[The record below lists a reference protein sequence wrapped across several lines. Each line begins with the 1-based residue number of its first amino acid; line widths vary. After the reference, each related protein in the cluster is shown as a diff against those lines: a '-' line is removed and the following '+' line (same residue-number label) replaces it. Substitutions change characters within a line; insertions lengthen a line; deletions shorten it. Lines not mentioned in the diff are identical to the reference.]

1 MSESIQM
8 AANKELSQALSVWL
22 SAPDPSSNLA
32 AARNKR
38 QQDTGIWLIESPTFL
53 NWKTERCSL
62 LWLCGKPGCGKTVLS
77 STAIYSLLD
86 IKGVKSDLIY
96 FYFDFQS
103 REKQLVQSFWKS
115 VIFQLFSQN
124 DQTSSIVQELYNSH
138 SRGSTTPTLQELKA
152 TARQMFERSPTVY
165 LVLDALDECEDR
177 RNLLEGLKD
186 LRDWNQEHVHIL
198 ATSRRETDIED
209 SLGTVATDTISL
221 EECVVDGDIV
231 SYVRHQLQHDEK
243 LSRWP
248 DDVRKEIEVTLLEGA
263 KGMFRWVEC
272 QLDAI
277 RGCMKLGLLRKA
289 LKSLPKTLD
298 DTYSRILNNIPEE
311 YVEDARR
318 ILSCLICS
326 FHPLATQEIADTVA
340 VVGHGETYYDVE
352 NRFSEPRDVLTVC
365 SGLVTTT
372 RSIRNT
378 FFGDRQLN
386 IEELRLAHFSVK
398 EYLISNRNISK
409 NVSSFALSVRQAH
422 ETLANL
428 CMRYLVRCHEE
439 DMCNDP
445 SFLQAYI
452 RSSSEEVA
460 FAPYAAS
467 SWSRH
472 LRAAQLDSSSPLY
485 DQCLAMLTDPAL
497 LRDVIRLHTPWFRY
511 HELVL
516 MRHCGYV
523 KTIMG
528 NNRLNTDMDVV
539 PPLYYASL
547 LGMDQVVLMLLEKG
561 ENVDS
566 TGCEGSCLTAA
577 VCGGHEST
585 VALLIS
591 KGADIN
597 AVVLQTSN
605 DLEVC
610 YSRTAIHEA
619 VYHRN
624 EEIVRILLAYGADV
638 NISRSCPGK
647 VGKNLEAITPLQE
660 AVNHSQK
667 HIVQLLLAAGADPN
681 ACTASQGTP
690 LEHVQFREPGTDM
703 MRMLLDSGADPNIP
717 SYAGKTKMPLFSA
730 IIKGRE
736 SRIKLLIERGADLG
750 TIDSHL
756 VPSILP
762 HRDSIRSIIETLLHL
777 CIDMNVGRLLV
788 AAAKYGHL
796 GVVDALLQ
804 SGASPDSQEKN
815 GNAALHSA
823 AFAPVSGTEAVKRL
837 LDAGA
842 EINTY
847 GGPFGSVLQ
856 AAALSGK
863 AEMVQMLLQNGSAV
877 NHGGGHYGTAL
888 KIAKDRLEDRR
899 FGVPETWTTRESIV
913 CYGPNGY
920 FFWDGNAEYAAS
932 IPVRMAAKF
941 GDYEARINIPHLASA
956 DYQAVIDVL
965 LSHNAKNI

>member
-1 MSESIQM
+1 M
-8 AANKELSQALSVWL
+8 AAKKKLSQALFVWL

-32 AARNKR
+32 AARDKR
-38 QQDTGIWLIESPTFL
+38 QRDTGIWLLESHTFL

-62 LWLCGKPGCGKTVLS
+62 LWLHGKPGSGKTILS
-77 STAIYSLLD
+77 STAIHSLFEMD
-86 IKGVKSDLIY
+86 GAKNNVVY
-96 FYFDFQS
+96 FYFDFQT
-103 REKQLVQSFWKS
+103 REKQLVQSFWRS
-115 VIFQLFSQN
+115 VITQLFSQN
-124 DQTSSIVQELYNSH
+124 DQTFDIVQGLYDSH
-138 SRGSTTPTLQELKA
+138 ARGSTTPSLQKLKA
-152 TARQMFERSPTVY
+152 TARQMFQRSPSVY

-186 LRDWNQEHVHIL
+186 VRSWNLGHVHVL

-209 SLGTVATDTISL
+209 SLGAVATDTISL
-221 EECVVDGDIV
+221 EECVVDGDIM
-231 SYVRHQLQHDEK
+231 SYVRYQLQHDEK

-248 DDVRKEIEVTLLEGA
+248 DNVRKEIEVTLLEGA

-298 DTYSRILNNIPEE
+298 DTYSRILNNIPED

-318 ILSCLICS
+318 ILCCLICS
-326 FHPLATQEIADTVA
+326 FHPLAIQEVADTVA

-378 FFGDRQLN
+378 FFGDRQLS

-398 EYLISNRNISK
+398 EYLTSNRSIPK
-409 NVSSFALSVRQAH
+409 NVSNFALNVRHAH

-428 CMRYLVRCHEE
+428 CMRYLARCHEE
-439 DMCNDP
+439 NLCKDP
-445 SFLQAYI
+445 SFLQVYI
-452 RSSSEEVA
+452 LSSSEEVA

-472 LRAAQLDSSSPLY
+472 LRAAQLDCSSPLY

-511 HELVL
+511 QELIL
-516 MRHCGYV
+516 MRQCGYV
-523 KTIMG
+523 KTVKG
-528 NNRLNTDMDVV
+528 NNRLDADVDVV

-547 LGMDQVVLMLLEKG
+547 LGIDQVVLMLLEKG
-561 ENVDS
+561 ENVNCS
-566 TGCEGSCLTAA
+566 GCEGSCLTAA

-585 VALLIS
+585 VELLIS

-597 AVVLQTSN
+597 AVVLQISN
-605 DLEVC
+605 DKEVC

-619 VYHRN
+619 VHHRN
-624 EEIVRILLAYGADV
+624 EEIVKTLLANGADV
-638 NISRSCPGK
+638 NIGRSCPGK
-647 VGKNLEAITPLQE
+647 IGKHLEAVTPLQE
-660 AVNHSQK
+660 AIDSSQNH
-667 HIVQLLLAAGADPN
+667 ILQLLLAAGADPN
-681 ACTASQGTP
+681 ACAGYQGTP
-690 LEHVQFREPGTDM
+690 LERVQYREPGTDM

-717 SYAGKTKMPLFSA
+717 SYPGKNKLPLFSA
-730 IIKGRE
+730 IIKERE
-736 SRIKLLIERGADLG
+736 ARINLLIERGANLT

-756 VPSILP
+756 IPSILP
-762 HRDSIRSIIETLLHL
+762 YPGSIRSIIETVLRLQVN
-777 CIDMNVGRLLV
+777 INVGRLLV
-788 AAAKYGHL
+788 AAVKYGHL
-796 GVVDALLQ
+796 DVVDLLLQ
-804 SGASPDSQEKN
+804 GGASPDSQESN

-823 AFAPVSGTEAVKRL
+823 AFTSTRGTEAVKRL

-842 EINTY
+842 SINTY
-847 GGPFGSVLQ
+847 CGPFGSALQ

-863 AEMVQMLLQNGSAV
+863 AEMVRMLLQNGSAID
-877 NHGGGHYGTAL
+877 HAGGDYGTAL
-888 KIAKDRLEDRR
+888 KIAKKRLEDRR
-899 FGVPETWTTRESIV
+899 MGGPETWTTREKIET
-913 CYGPNGY
+913 YGPNGY
-920 FFWDGNAEYAAS
+920 FFWDGNTEYAAS
-932 IPVRMAAKF
+932 IPVRKAAKI
-941 GDYEARINIPHLASA
+941 GDYEAKVNIPHLASA

-965 LSHNAKNI
+965 LSHGATDF